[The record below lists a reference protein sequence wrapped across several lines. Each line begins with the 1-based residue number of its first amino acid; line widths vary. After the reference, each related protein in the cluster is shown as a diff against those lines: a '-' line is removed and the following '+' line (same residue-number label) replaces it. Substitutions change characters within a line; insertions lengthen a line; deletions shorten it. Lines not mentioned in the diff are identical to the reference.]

1 MPNTTGGNNKE
12 TGMNTIIY
20 NKDNF
25 TGDIATIKMTGKTV
39 FKASNFHG
47 KIKMV
52 SPEIASVILDGEFQ
66 FTAYKIGSV
75 WFCEDG
81 DVSREDANP
90 VVACLQVAHNVI

>member
-1 MPNTTGGNNKE
+1 MNTTYEKANYSGE
-12 TGMNTIIY
+12 
-20 NKDNF
+20 
-25 TGDIATIKMTGKTV
+25 IATIQMTGKTV

-52 SPEIASVILDGEFQ
+52 SDKIAKVILDGEFE
-66 FTAYKIGSV
+66 FTAHQSGSI

-90 VVACLQVAHNVI
+90 IVACLQVAHNVI

>member
-1 MPNTTGGNNKE
+1 VKPNPYRRQD
-12 TGMNTIIY
+12 MNMITY
-20 NKDNF
+20 TKDNW

-52 SPEIASVILDGEFQ
+52 SDKIAKVILDGEFE

>member
-1 MPNTTGGNNKE
+1 
-12 TGMNTIIY
+12 MNAIPY

-25 TGDIATIKMTGKTV
+25 TGDLATIKMTGKTV
-39 FKASNFHG
+39 FKAGNFYG

-52 SPEIASVILDGEFQ
+52 SPQIAKVILDGEFE
-66 FTAYKIGSV
+66 FTAYKSGSLWV
-75 WFCEDG
+75 CADG